1 LLTYIENI
9 HRRLILIQTG
19 KSKVKEELFWKNY
32 FFHCETTRAERLRQ
46 EQRQTQQTFGVNSS
60 DIEIIANSAEM
71 KKTLDRVV
79 SSIGNDDTDD
89 DEDGE
94 SLIPAESSSADGDDS
109 SYVIASAP
117 ASVNTITTTRSID
130 DDVVLI
136 TSPHPGGCAPGKR

>member
-1 LLTYIENI
+1 
-9 HRRLILIQTG
+9 
-19 KSKVKEELFWKNY
+19 LFWKNY

-46 EQRQTQQTFGVNSS
+46 EQRQKQQTFGVNSS
-60 DIEIIANSAEM
+60 DIEIIANSEEM

-89 DEDGE
+89 DDEDGE
-94 SLIPAESSSADGDDS
+94 SLIPAETSSGDGDDS